1 MTAKNN
7 LCDVLQPI
15 RTHHADIIMIVDQ
28 LNLTS
33 FRYFWTKKLVCGLQ
47 LRDKMQLIHH
57 I

>member
-33 FRYFWTKKLVCGLQ
+33 LGTFGL
-47 LRDKMQLIHH
+47 KS
-57 I
+57 